1 MKSYSQEFQDRVI
14 NEVHEY
20 GDISA
25 VARKHELPLST
36 VHIWVNRSKNKEK
49 LSKDKELKRLKAELE
64 DAKLE
69 NSILSDAAIR
79 NCSRSETNFS
89 IACSSL

>member
-14 NEVHEY
+14 NEVHEC

-36 VHIWVNRSKNKEK
+36 VHTWVNRSKNKEK

-69 NSILSDAAIR
+69 NSILKDLLKK
-79 NCSRSETNFS
+79 TNQ
-89 IACSSL
+89 AWLKD